1 MFQNEIAAPKP
12 YCRERL
18 ARGEYRAFM
27 ERSDVRSCFR
37 LPAVVDNVNPTMCE
51 HKDKAEHLAQ
61 DCVWEA
67 QTRGIA
73 KADLIEA
80 AGGDLDA
87 YIITELKHAVDR
99 QVEDRIPQGV
109 S

>member
-1 MFQNEIAAPKP
+1 MSDH
-12 YCRERL
+12 
-18 ARGEYRAFM
+18 AFDFLQ
-27 ERSDVRSCFR
+27 SW
-37 LPAVVDNVNPTMCE
+37 VVENVNATVYE
-51 HKDKAEHLAQ
+51 HTDTVKHLAY

-87 YIITELKHAVDR
+87 YIITELKHALDR
-99 QVEDRIPQGV
+99 QIEDRIPQGV

>member
-1 MFQNEIAAPKP
+1 MSGHAFDFLASWIEENIYAKMFEDKDTA
-12 YCRERL
+12 ER
-18 ARGEYRAFM
+18 
-27 ERSDVRSCFR
+27 
-37 LPAVVDNVNPTMCE
+37 
-51 HKDKAEHLAQ
+51 LAQ

-87 YIITELKHAVDR
+87 YLLAELNRAVDR
-99 QVEDRIPQGV
+99 EVEDRIAQGV
-109 S
+109 G

>member
-1 MFQNEIAAPKP
+1 MPDH
-12 YCRERL
+12 
-18 ARGEYRAFM
+18 AFDFLQSWIV
-27 ERSDVRSCFR
+27 E
-37 LPAVVDNVNPTMCE
+37 NVNATMYE
-51 HKDKAEHLAQ
+51 DKDTAEHLAH

-67 QTRGIA
+67 KTRGIT

-87 YIITELKHAVDR
+87 YMLAELNRAVNR
-99 QVEDRIPQGV
+99 EVEDRIVQDV